1 MRKWLYYVGLVNLF
15 KIYMAKANRY
25 SQIIEA
31 IFLKS
36 YKKGITEIP
45 FTREEIVATAQSLGF
60 PLPKNLGDVLYSF
73 RYRAS
78 LPVSILKKAPEGFEW
93 IIRPAGRALYKI
105 VLTKQTYFKPTEYLA
120 ETKIPDSTPGI
131 ISRYAMNDEQALLV
145 KVRYNRL
152 IDIFT
157 GLTCYSLQNH
167 LRTTVP
173 EIGQV
178 ETDEIYIG
186 IDKRGAHYIL
196 PVQAKGGN
204 DKLGVVQIE
213 QDFAVG
219 ASKFSD
225 LICKPIAA
233 QFMNNG
239 AIALFEFELSE
250 QGIAIISEKHYRLV
264 TPDELS
270 VEEIESYKTRTN

>member
-1 MRKWLYYVGLVNLF
+1 
-15 KIYMAKANRY
+15 MAKANRY

-36 YKKGITEIP
+36 YKKEITEIP
-45 FTREEIVATAQSLGF
+45 FTRDEIISTAAQLKIKI
-60 PLPKNLGDVLYSF
+60 PKNIGDILYSF

-78 LPVSILKKAPEGFEW
+78 LPENILKKAPEGFEW
-93 IIRPAGRALYKI
+93 IIRPAGRSLYKI
-105 VLTKQTYFKPTEYLA
+105 VLTRQTYFKPTEHLA
-120 ETKIPDSTPGI
+120 ETKIPDATPGI
-131 ISRYAMNDEQALLV
+131 ITRYALTDEQALLA
-145 KVRYNRL
+145 KIRFNRL

-157 GLTCYSLQNH
+157 GLTCYSLQSH

-173 EIGQV
+173 EMGQV

-186 IDKRGAHYIL
+186 IDKRGVHYIL

-213 QDFAVG
+213 QDFAIG
-219 ASKFSD
+219 ASKFPA

-233 QFMNNG
+233 QFMAHG
-239 AIALFEFELSE
+239 AIALFEFESTE

-264 TPDELS
+264 KPEDLSPGEL
-270 VEEIESYKTRTN
+270 ENYKTRLN

>member
-1 MRKWLYYVGLVNLF
+1 
-15 KIYMAKANRY
+15 MAKTNRY

-31 IFLKS
+31 IFHKS
-36 YKKGITEIP
+36 YKKGLTEIS
-45 FTREEIVATAQSLGF
+45 FSRVEIEQTATRLGIN
-60 PLPKNLGDVLYSF
+60 LPKNLGDILYSF
-73 RYRAS
+73 RYRTA
-78 LPVSILKKAPEGFEW
+78 LPKSILKKAPKNSEW
-93 IIRPAGRALYKI
+93 IIRSVGRSLYKL
-105 VLTKQTYFKPTEYLA
+105 VLTKETHFKPTLHLA

-131 ISRYAMNDEQALLV
+131 IGRYAMNDEQALLV

-173 EIGQV
+173 EMGQV

-186 IDKRGAHYIL
+186 IDKRGVHYVL

-213 QDFAVG
+213 QDFAIG
-219 ASKFSD
+219 NSKFPT
-225 LICKPIAA
+225 LVCKPIAA
-233 QFMNNG
+233 QFMSNG
-239 AIALFEFELSE
+239 AIALFEFEIGSE
-250 QGIAIISEKHYRLV
+250 GIVITSEKHYRLV
-264 TPDELS
+264 KPDELTQ
-270 VEEIESYKTRTN
+270 EELEKYKTRS